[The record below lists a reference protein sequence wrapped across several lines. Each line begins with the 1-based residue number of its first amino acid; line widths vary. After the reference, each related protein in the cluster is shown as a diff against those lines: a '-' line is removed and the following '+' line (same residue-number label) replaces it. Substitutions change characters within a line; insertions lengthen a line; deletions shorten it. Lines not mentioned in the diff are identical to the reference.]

1 MIVLTG
7 ASGGIGN
14 FIFKEMSKQEF
25 VIGISNKT
33 SLKVLKNT
41 KIQKIDL
48 LNNNEIIKFIK
59 DNEIFLS
66 KITLVHMA
74 VVKIDKLM
82 CNYTTDDLV
91 KTFSVNFFAN
101 FTLTKYLLP
110 IMIKEKWGRII
121 NISSIA
127 AEGSIGSAAYAAS
140 KSALVGYNKSLAKE
154 YGRFNITSNIIR
166 LGYFDVGLIDKL
178 SENKVNKL
186 IDQVPN
192 KKLGAPDEVLKAIN
206 YIQSSNYLNGT
217 SINLD
222 GGL

>member
-127 AEGSIGSAAYAAS
+127 AEGSIGSTAYAAS